1 LTDPGRRR
9 FMHTFDGHQ
18 VAEILPIDGVWQLLI
33 A

>member
-1 LTDPGRRR
+1 
-9 FMHTFDGHQ
+9 MHTFDLHH